1 MRRLCLIV
9 NPNAG
14 GGRTAKELPA
24 VEQALKLH
32 RLEYRVELTVSLDH
46 AMELARGATERD
58 EVAVS
63 YGGDGLAGAVA
74 HALRET
80 EGVLGVLP
88 GGRGNDWARKL
99 GIPKEPVQAAEVLAH
114 ADPRT
119 VDVAEV
125 DGRTFLGIASFGF
138 DSDTQDLANST
149 KVVKGQLVYL
159 YSALRT
165 LATWKPVG
173 LTFAVDGGEETTI
186 RGYAVAACNSGVF
199 GGGMALAPE
208 ASIEDGLLD
217 VVVTAEASKIRFL
230 RGLPKVFK
238 GTHLDDP
245 NVSLF
250 RAKELRV
257 DAERPFRIYADGDPI
272 GHTPATIRAVPG
284 ALKVLAPGV

>member
-14 GGRTAKELPA
+14 GGRTAKALPV
-24 VEQALKLH
+24 VESALKRHDLPF
-32 RLEYRVELTVSLDH
+32 RVELTTSLEH
-46 AMELARGATERD
+46 AMELAKGAAERG

-74 HALRET
+74 HALRGT
-80 EGVLGVLP
+80 DGVLGVLP
-88 GGRGNDWARKL
+88 GGRGNDFARKL
-99 GIPKEPVQAAEVLAH
+99 SIPSEPAAAVEVLAH

-119 VDVAEV
+119 LDVAEV
-125 DGRTFLGIASFGF
+125 DGRTFLGIASYGF
-138 DSDTQDLANST
+138 DSDCQDLANAT
-149 KVVKGQLVYL
+149 KVVKGQLVYV

-165 LATWKPVG
+165 LAGWKPVG
-173 LTFAVDGGEETTI
+173 LSFTADGAGERTI

-199 GGGMALAPE
+199 GGGMALAPG
-208 ASIEDGLLD
+208 ASMEDGLLD
-217 VVVTAEASKIRFL
+217 VVLTKEASKVAYL

-245 NVSLF
+245 NVELF
-250 RAKELRV
+250 RARELRV

-272 GHTPATIRAVPG
+272 GQTPATIRAVPG
-284 ALKVLAPGV
+284 ALRVLAPGA